1 MSRSTAERIICVK
14 ITIVGGG
21 NIGTQFAVHCAEK
34 EHEVTVYTSKP
45 DIYDGHLN
53 IVDEAG
59 QTTHEGDIHLATN
72 DPEKAFRDA
81 EFIMVTMPA
90 TMMHT
95 ISELIY
101 AHSDAKPIIGVVPG
115 NGGSECAFRKCI
127 ERGNVF
133 FGIER
138 VPAIARLIQKG
149 KTVKS
154 TGYRDEL
161 HVAALP
167 RKNAEKCAE
176 MISRIFDMPCT
187 TIPNFLNLTMTP
199 SNPILHTTRLR
210 TLFEK
215 WHPGVVYDSV
225 PLFYE
230 EWDDAS
236 SELLIA
242 CDEEVQEICRALP
255 DFQLEYVKSLRVHY
269 ESPTAEAMTR
279 KLSSIA
285 AFKGLTTPVVEVD
298 GKFIP
303 DLHSRYFTADF
314 SYGLTIIK
322 QVATI
327 AGVYTP
333 NIDATMQWY
342 KNIAIETD
350 EFRFEDYGITDRAS
364 FESFYLK

>member
-1 MSRSTAERIICVK
+1 MK

-34 EHEVTVYTSKP
+34 GHEVTVYTSKP
-45 DIYDGHLN
+45 EVFDGHLI
-53 IVDEAG
+53 IVDENDIII
-59 QTTHEGDIHLATN
+59 HEGDIQLATF
-72 DPEKAFRDA
+72 DPEIAFRNA

-90 TMMHT
+90 TMMNTVAEAIFDH
-95 ISELIY
+95 
-101 AHSDAKPIIGVVPG
+101 ADASSMIGVVPG

-138 VPAIARLIQKG
+138 VPAIARLVKKG

-154 TGYRDEL
+154 TGYRGEL

-167 RKNAEKCAE
+167 KHNAEMCAGLIE
-176 MISRIFDMPCT
+176 NIFDKRT
-187 TIPNFLNLTMTP
+187 TVIPNFLNLTMTP

-210 TLFEK
+210 TLFAD
-215 WHPGVVYDSV
+215 WHEGVVYDSM

-236 SELLIA
+236 SEILIA
-242 CDEEVQEICRALP
+242 CDEEVQKICRALSE
-255 DFQLEYVKSLRVHY
+255 FELQYVTSLRVHY
-269 ESPTAEAMTR
+269 ESPTVEAMTR
-279 KLSSIA
+279 KISSIA
-285 AFKGLTTPVVEVD
+285 AFKGLTTPVVKVD
-298 GKFIP
+298 GGVIP

-322 QVATI
+322 QVADF
-327 AGVYTP
+327 AGVQTP
-333 NIDATMQWY
+333 NIDDTMAWY
-342 KNIAIETD
+342 KSIAVEKE
-350 EFRFEDYGITDRAS
+350 EFRFEDYGITDRET
-364 FESFYLK
+364 FKQFYLM

>member
-1 MSRSTAERIICVK
+1 MK

-34 EHEVTVYTSKP
+34 GHEVTVYTSKP
-45 DIYDGHLN
+45 ELYDGHLS
-53 IVDEAG
+53 IVDENNITIH
-59 QTTHEGDIHLATN
+59 QGDIKLATS
-72 DPEKAFRDA
+72 DSETAFRNA
-81 EFIMVTMPA
+81 EFIMITMPA
-90 TMMHT
+90 TMMKSVADTIFDHT
-95 ISELIY
+95 DS
-101 AHSDAKPIIGVVPG
+101 KPMIGVVPG

-161 HVAALP
+161 HVASLP
-167 RKNAEKCAE
+167 KKNAEMCAALIE
-176 MISRIFDMPCT
+176 SIFDKRT
-187 TIPNFLNLTMTP
+187 TVIPNFLNLTMTP

-210 TLFEK
+210 TLFGD
-215 WHPGVVYDSV
+215 WHEGVIYDFM

-242 CDEEVQEICRALP
+242 CDEEVQSICRALP
-255 DFQLEYVKSLRVHY
+255 GFELQHVKSLRVHY
-269 ESPTAEAMTR
+269 ESPTVEAMT
-279 KLSSIA
+279 KKISSIS
-285 AFKGLTTPVVEVD
+285 AFRGLTTPVVKVD
-298 GKFIP
+298 GGVIP

-322 QVATI
+322 QIADF
-327 AGVYTP
+327 AGVRTP
-333 NIDATMQWY
+333 NIDDTMAWY
-342 KNIAIETD
+342 KNIAVEKE
-350 EFRFEDYGITDRAS
+350 EFRFEDYGITDWGT
-364 FESFYLK
+364 FNKFYLM